1 MLIIRFRL
9 IHRSL
14 RGKPTTTALL
24 AFAYIAWMITTG
36 LSLKES
42 IATLAVLGLQTFIG
56 FKLFRRLVDSNASF
70 VELIGIGLAI
80 GALVSTVIDQA
91 AIALGFGFNPWIPQL
106 VGASVLLITR
116 KRRADSM
123 LYDTSEFDYRLIL
136 AAPLIVMV
144 GYGVLGPGWSMA
156 IALLATCL
164 CATFF
169 GFFSGRSSTILG
181 IAIGGIFSATGVL
194 LNAKPTITTYGD
206 WLLRPLYTGSDDLVF
221 SESLGWSLS
230 HFGLKDYAA
239 ATGTSVR
246 YHWLSLAWSG
256 LIDKLSGARPFVV
269 TLHVVPV
276 VTFVVVA
283 WSVFALIR
291 LAGYRR
297 LAGLMSVIAMFGT
310 ASAIDPHR
318 FYYVLNTSNIASF
331 VWFLLVPYAVVAHV
345 QKRLRGSIFV
355 IPITVCAVL
364 LAKAPFGVASLAGVV
379 VALFLAWLVDHRRI
393 HIAIA
398 VITVVFSVIVYI
410 RFLSPHEWEKRQFI
424 VTWNFAGI
432 APDSMYY
439 PLIPIILIAAIVV
452 TAFVGVV
459 GIRGRP
465 SLTSIPTLFYFFIG
479 ASSVG
484 ALRFVLVGNS
494 AELYFF
500 NVTLFCAA
508 IATGIATSVQF
519 MTTDPGSR
527 RWIVGCSAIG
537 FSLMGIEIQYGLLS
551 NAVGQQTA
559 ITLSPLIF
567 GSLLTVCSRLIVG
580 RNRSD
585 LAIRYR
591 ALFMSAV
598 LASSGALFVNMI
610 RQPEEYTSTTE
621 VASVE
626 DVAALTWL
634 RQSTPTD
641 AIVATNR
648 FLCSSSEPCSFD
660 DSSFLI
666 SAVGRRKVLVEGP
679 RFIIGGRPYP
689 KWMTDRIL
697 LSTRFAESPNI
708 ADLKSLQEF
717 GVTWIV
723 VSERFLPS
731 GTLVESDWANFGLVR
746 YRRDGIAII
755 QLKS

>member
-1 MLIIRFRL
+1 M
-9 IHRSL
+9 
-14 RGKPTTTALL
+14 
-24 AFAYIAWMITTG
+24 TTG
-36 LSLKES
+36 LSLRES
-42 IATLAVLGLQTFIG
+42 VVTLTVLSFQTFTG
-56 FKLFRRLVDSNASF
+56 LLLFRRLVDSNASH

-80 GALVSTVIDQA
+80 GSLVSTVIDQVTV
-91 AIALGFGFNPWIPQL
+91 AIGSNFNPWIPQ
-106 VGASVLLITR
+106 VAGACVLLAIR
-116 KRRADSM
+116 KRRTESG
-123 LYDTSEFDYRLIL
+123 LYDTNNIDYRLIL
-136 AAPLIVMV
+136 ASPLIVMV
-144 GYGVLGPGWSMA
+144 GYGVLGPGWAMA
-156 IALLATCL
+156 IALVLISL

-169 GFFSGRSSTILG
+169 GFFSRRSSAILG
-181 IAIGGIFSATGVL
+181 ISIVGISLATGVL
-194 LNAKPTITTYGD
+194 LNARPIVTTYGD

-221 SESLGWSLS
+221 SESLGWSLA

-256 LIDKLSGARPFVV
+256 LIDKLSGVRPFAI

-283 WSVFALIR
+283 WSVFALVR
-291 LAGYRR
+291 LAGYQR
-297 LAGLMSVIAMFGT
+297 LAGLISVVAMFGT

-331 VWFLLVPYAVVAHV
+331 IWFLLVPYAVVAHV
-345 QKRLRGSIFV
+345 QRRLKGSLVV
-355 IPITVCAVL
+355 IPVAVCAVL

-379 VALFLAWLVDHRRI
+379 VALLLAWLVDRRKV
-393 HIAIA
+393 HIAIVSITIVLSA
-398 VITVVFSVIVYI
+398 VVYI
-410 RFLSPHEWEKRQFI
+410 GFLSPHEWEKRQFI

-432 APDSMYY
+432 APDSAYY
-439 PLIPIILIAAIVV
+439 PLIPIILIASIVV
-452 TAFVGVV
+452 TAFVGVI
-459 GIRGRP
+459 GIRSRP
-465 SLTSIPTLFYFFIG
+465 SLTSIPTLFCFLIG

-484 ALRFVLVGNS
+484 ALRYILVGNS

-500 NVTLFCAA
+500 NATLFCAA

-519 MTTDPGSR
+519 MATDSRSR
-527 RWIVGCSAIG
+527 RWIAGGSATAFG
-537 FSLMGIEIQYGLLS
+537 LMGFEIQYGLLS
-551 NAVGQQTA
+551 RAVGRQTA
-559 ITLSPLIF
+559 ITLSPLMIA
-567 GSLLTVCSRLIVG
+567 SLLIVCSRLISH
-580 RNRSD
+580 RNQTS
-585 LAIRYR
+585 LPLHYR
-591 ALFMSAV
+591 ALFVSAV

-634 RQSTPTD
+634 RESTPTD

-648 FLCSSSEPCSFD
+648 FLCPTSEPCSFD

-689 KWMTDRIL
+689 QWMNDRIL

-708 ADLKSLQEF
+708 TDLEALQRH
-717 GVTWIV
+717 GVTWIF
-723 VSERFLPS
+723 VSERFLPA
-731 GTLVESDWANFGLVR
+731 GTLVESDWTKFGLIR
-746 YRRDGIAII
+746 YHRDGVAII
-755 QLKS
+755 QLTS